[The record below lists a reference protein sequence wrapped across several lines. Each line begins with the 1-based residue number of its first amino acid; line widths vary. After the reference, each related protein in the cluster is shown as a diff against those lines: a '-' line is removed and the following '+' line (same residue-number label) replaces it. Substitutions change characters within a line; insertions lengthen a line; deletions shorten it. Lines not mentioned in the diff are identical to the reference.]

1 MKPLGRIDAQ
11 IKMLFIDLKVKRETV
26 RVHSQLYAENEL
38 RSNLQWLLS
47 QYSVKSINKNVKYV
61 TVIFLM
67 MKIKSEKI

>member
-1 MKPLGRIDAQ
+1 
-11 IKMLFIDLKVKRETV
+11 MLFIDLKVKREAV
-26 RVHSQLYAENEL
+26 RAHSQLYAENEL

-47 QYSVKSINKNVKYV
+47 QYSVKSINKNVNYI

>member
-11 IKMLFIDLKVKRETV
+11 IKMLFIDLKVKRETA
-26 RVHSQLYAENEL
+26 RAHSQLYAENEL